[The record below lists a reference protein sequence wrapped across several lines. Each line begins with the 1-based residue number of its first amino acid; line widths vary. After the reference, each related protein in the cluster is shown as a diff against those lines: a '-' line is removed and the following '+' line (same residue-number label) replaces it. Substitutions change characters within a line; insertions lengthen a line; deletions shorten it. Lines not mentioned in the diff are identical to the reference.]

1 MDTEGTAGHDSRSPR
16 FTCVE
21 ASEHPRMKAPPPPT
35 VTTFDLAAIEK
46 VLDMGGGYVLNFS
59 DRTFSMFF
67 ADLGIDIDAEF
78 PEGSKAKRLRA
89 FLRSAAPARVARALE
104 ALLAHRGARDGDET
118 FDDLTKARNAVAR
131 LQGTHVAITGV
142 RSGIDVLSLDYVHEL
157 VVKTD
162 QRLASMDFEGAITT
176 ARTVLEAVLQEIERR
191 LTTTP
196 SDHKGDLL
204 RMFKAAAKPLRIDEE
219 RADLDDNF
227 KQVIR
232 GLVQIVNGLA
242 PIRNKMSDGHARQ
255 RKPAPHHARVIVN
268 AAKTV
273 STFVIESYLYQRDKE
288 LLSPP
293 VVQR

>member
-1 MDTEGTAGHDSRSPR
+1 
-16 FTCVE
+16 
-21 ASEHPRMKAPPPPT
+21 MKAPTRPT

-46 VLDMGGGYVLNFS
+46 VLDMGGGYVLDFS

-67 ADLGIDIDAEF
+67 ADLGTDIDAEF
-78 PEGSKAKRLRA
+78 PDGSKANRLRA
-89 FLRSAAPARVARALE
+89 FLRSADPPRVARALD
-104 ALLAHRGARDGDET
+104 AHRGARDGDET
-118 FDDLTKARNAVAR
+118 SGDLTKARNVVAR
-131 LQGTHVAITGV
+131 LQGTHVAVTEVRPGV
-142 RSGIDVLSLDYVHEL
+142 EVLSLDYVHEL
-157 VVKTD
+157 VLKTE
-162 QRLASMDFEGAITT
+162 QRLASMDLEGAITA
-176 ARTVLEAVLQEIERR
+176 ARTMLEAVLQEIERR

-204 RMFKAAAKPLRIDEE
+204 RMFKAAANPLRIDEE

-255 RKPAPHHARVIVN
+255 RKPAPRHARVIVN

-273 STFVIESYLYQRDKE
+273 STFLIESYLFQRDKG
-288 LLSPP
+288 LLASPGG
-293 VVQR
+293 